1 MTEQHKVL
9 SNHRLD
15 KSLSDLE
22 TAEILMEHD
31 KFNQA
36 LNRSYYS
43 IFHAMRAVLALDG
56 FDSPRH
62 SGVISEFNMRYIKT
76 EIFDRKY
83 GRIIKLSEMLRNESD
98 YKDIFIADIQ
108 QAREQVGIAR
118 EFYDLIREFLLNK

>member
-98 YKDIFIADIQ
+98 YKEIFIADIQ